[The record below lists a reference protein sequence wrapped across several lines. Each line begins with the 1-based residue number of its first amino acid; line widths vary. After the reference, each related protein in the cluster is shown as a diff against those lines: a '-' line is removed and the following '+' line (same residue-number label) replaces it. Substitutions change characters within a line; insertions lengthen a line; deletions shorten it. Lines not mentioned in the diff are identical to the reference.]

1 MHTLQTGEHIHC
13 LDVLK
18 VGFSS
23 DSGARSHDCAILL
36 EIWDHGALLQT
47 NIPIPA
53 GAPISFESIGDGL
66 PAKVVSCE
74 QDSYGFLL
82 EVSVPESQ
90 WFPERYTPPHIIW
103 PDSPS

>member
-1 MHTLQTGEHIHC
+1 MHTLQTGEHVQC

-23 DSGARSHDCAILL
+23 ESGRASHDCAIIL

-47 NIPIPA
+47 SVPIPK
-53 GAPISFESIGDGL
+53 GSPISFETIGKGV

-74 QDSYGFLL
+74 EDSYGFLL
-82 EVSVPESQ
+82 QVDVPQSP
-90 WFPERYTPPHIIW
+90 WFPDAYTPPQILW
-103 PDSPS
+103 PS